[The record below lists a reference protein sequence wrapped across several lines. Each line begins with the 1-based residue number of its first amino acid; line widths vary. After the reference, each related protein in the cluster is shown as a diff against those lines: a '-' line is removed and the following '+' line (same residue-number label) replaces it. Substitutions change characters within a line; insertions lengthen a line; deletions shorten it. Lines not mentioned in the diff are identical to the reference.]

1 MNPKFAA
8 LLVPALL
15 LVAGC
20 SNQAIKTTEM
30 KKPNRFAIVT
40 VTGSTTGLGMS
51 ENEEIGLLTKV
62 DEVVA
67 KELNQSKNFKITSS
81 SLVKQSRSY
90 SAIKSESS
98 DGMFTGKVAQ
108 GYKKFD
114 ITSASEAPN
123 LKKLMNELKLTGV
136 IQISA
141 YYSVKSGGF
150 TLSGIAPVPIPL
162 SAGTSSG
169 HVAFAIV
176 VVNNANEVIWRDLIE
191 VTSKDSVGKIM
202 GIGNTTA
209 LHPKLIDISQEAVR
223 TLMANLD
230 EKLK

>member
-1 MNPKFAA
+1 MNQKLAA
-8 LLVPALL
+8 LLVLALL
-15 LVAGC
+15 FLSGC
-20 SNQAIKTTEM
+20 SNQVVKSTEM

-40 VTGSTTGLGMS
+40 VTGSTQGLGMS
-51 ENEEIGLLTKV
+51 ESEEIGLLTKV
-62 DEVVA
+62 DDVVS
-67 KELNQSKNFKITSS
+67 KELNQSKKFKMTNS

-90 SAIKSESS
+90 STIKGEAT
-98 DGMFTGKVAQ
+98 DGLFTLKAAQ

-114 ITSASEAPN
+114 ITSESEAPN
-123 LKKLMNELKLTGV
+123 LKKLMSELKLTGV
-136 IQISA
+136 MQVSA

-150 TLSGIAPVPIPL
+150 TLSGIAPIPIPL

-169 HVAFAIV
+169 HVTFMIV
-176 VVNNANEVIWRDLIE
+176 VVNNANEVIWRDMIE